1 MAVCLDYQSVL
12 AKPKQEYLPLRVQV
26 AVISILAMALAS
38 RIWVKHECTDL
49 GYKLAQ
55 EKEFTIALDLKRREL
70 ELEHSV
76 LLRRETLESQAN
88 LRLNLREPHPDQ
100 IIYVK

>member
-1 MAVCLDYQSVL
+1 MAVCLEYQSVL
-12 AKPKQEYLPLRVQV
+12 AKPKQEHLPIKVQV
-26 AVISILAMALAS
+26 AVVVILAVALAS

-49 GYKLAQ
+49 GYKLAE

-76 LLRRETLESQAN
+76 LLRRDSLENQAN
-88 LRLNLREPHPDQ
+88 SRLKLMEPHPDQ
-100 IIYVK
+100 IIQIN